1 MKLVEEQVESSKP
14 KRSVHNSFS
23 FLLVQQGFKPTVF
36 KPAKRLSN
44 ILNVSAV
51 HSICHLFVVWQGV
64 NGTSCSPFY
73 TTSLSKPTE
82 TENLWSPNVFKGF
95 VLTFSCINR

>member
-1 MKLVEEQVESSKP
+1 MKLVEQQVEGPNP
-14 KRSVHNSFS
+14 KRSVRNSFS
-23 FLLVQQGFKPTVF
+23 FILVQQGFKPTVF
-36 KPAKRLSN
+36 KSTKRLPN
-44 ILNVSAV
+44 IPNVSAV
-51 HSICHLFVVWQGV
+51 HSICHLFVVRQGV
-64 NGTSCSPFY
+64 NGTGCSPFY